1 MVVICS
7 NRTKNGRGGSGRGAE
22 RTGNLQ
28 EEGEEEQWLLKGKGM
43 EAF

>member
-1 MVVICS
+1 MEGVGV
-7 NRTKNGRGGSGRGAE
+7 GGEQKGQGKP
-22 RTGNLQ
+22 Q